1 MKRNIFALLGLA
13 VLTVLVATSQADA
26 LQAQKAYKEMT
37 LTVTVTPSPMPTGG
51 FFFAPQSAAPPS
63 AVAVAEVR
71 RLLADPLATTQ
82 IAFAGPAYDV
92 PPGSGVQIAQVSA
105 QPTPVPVQFVAK
117 PDPSAAFL
125 RIIPHTPAISA
136 PYGTSVWPCA
146 FEVFTFYT
154 NTYSLS
160 DWGYGTLK
168 TGATPF
174 FPIENYP
181 TVSDLSWAVPDF
193 GPTVT
198 PYNNAGPPGETTWTG
213 AKNQSQQHC
222 VDLTLTVPNAQ
233 AAGTY
238 TATVQYNLYVTLP

>member
-1 MKRNIFALLGLA
+1 MTRNIVALLALAALA
-13 VLTVLVATSQADA
+13 VLTVTSQADA

-37 LTVTVTPSPMPTGG
+37 LTVTVTPSPVPPGG
-51 FFFAPQSAAPPS
+51 YVAPPASAVPSAA
-63 AVAVAEVR
+63 AVAEVT
-71 RLLADPLATTQ
+71 RLLADPLAGPVQ
-82 IAFAGPAYDV
+82 IAFSGSAYDV
-92 PPGSGVQIAQVSA
+92 PPGGGIQVAQVSA

-117 PDPSAAFL
+117 PDPSAAYL
-125 RIIPHTPAISA
+125 HIVPHTPAVSA
-136 PYGTSVWPCA
+136 PYGTTVFPCA

-154 NTYSLS
+154 NTYTLT

-168 TGATPF
+168 TGATPY

-181 TVSDLSWAVPDF
+181 TASDLSWAVPDF

-222 VDLTLTVPNAQ
+222 VDLTLTVPNSQ
-233 AAGTY
+233 SAGVF